1 MTDPKLAFVFP
12 GQGSQSV
19 GMLDDLAV
27 AFPMVRDTFDEA
39 SAVLGYDLWSLA
51 SDGPKEALD
60 QTEHTQPAMLTT
72 AVAIWRCWQAQGG
85 GLPSVVAG
93 HSLGEYSALVCGGV
107 LAFTDAVALV
117 AERAR
122 LMQSAVPE
130 GKGAMAALLGLDDQ
144 AVLTLCQEQAG
155 EQVLEAVN
163 FNAPG
168 QVVIG
173 GDRDAVERGIVA
185 AKEAGAKRAIMLA
198 VSVPSHCAL
207 MREAA
212 AALSAHLTGIEVTM
226 PTVDVLHNVGAAA
239 AASTEELRDLMER
252 QLYRPVQ
259 WVKTVRAMAERGVT
273 TAIECG
279 PGKVLAGLGKR
290 IDKRIEFLPVFDA
303 DGLSKAL
310 EATAHA

>member
-39 SAVLGYDLWSLA
+39 SAVLGYDLWSLT

-144 AVLTLCQEQAG
+144 AVLTLCREQAG

>member
-39 SAVLGYDLWSLA
+39 SAVLGYDLWSLT

-60 QTEHTQPAMLTT
+60 RTEHTQPAMLTA

-144 AVLTLCQEQAG
+144 AVLTLCREQAG